1 MHLSTRIRQIGTRT
15 ASPWTEWKAFVAAP
29 HTGAQPV
36 VSTNP
41 ASKTCRNQLIIEI
54 TSGEISATLISWN
67 FLVMA
72 NAFRWS
78 MWTSVDTQLAVA
90 PRYNSGSFRI
100 GTSLT
105 WTAVSLVVRSN
116 LTLGLCPVKIILVS
130 ITLST
135 ATSVAPREMMR
146 RPSGGLVDTWLNWCV
161 AQIKEDNSKWPVNV
175 SSIIISFK
183 QPISSFN
190 NVNEK

>member
-15 ASPWTEWKAFVAAP
+15 ASPWTEWKAFVAVP
-29 HTGAQPV
+29 HTGAQPA
-36 VSTNP
+36 VSTNQ
-41 ASKTCRNQLIIEI
+41 ASKTCRNQLITGI
-54 TSGEISATLISWN
+54 TSGEISATWTSWN

-72 NAFRWS
+72 TAFRWS
-78 MWTSVDTQLAVA
+78 MWTSVDTRLAVA
-90 PRYNSGSFRI
+90 PRYNSGSFRTA
-100 GTSLT
+100 TSLT
-105 WTAVSLVVRSN
+105 WTTVSLAVSSN

-146 RPSGGLVDTWLNWCV
+146 WPSGGLVDTWLDWSV

-175 SSIIISFK
+175 SSIINSFK
-183 QPISSFN
+183 QHLSSFN